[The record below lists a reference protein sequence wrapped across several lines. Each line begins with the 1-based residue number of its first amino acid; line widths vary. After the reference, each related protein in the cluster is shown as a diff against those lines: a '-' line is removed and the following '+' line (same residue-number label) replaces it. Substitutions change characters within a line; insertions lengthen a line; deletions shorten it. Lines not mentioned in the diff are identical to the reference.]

1 MTRLRAS
8 SVLRARVETLPAP
21 RARARAAAIALAPF
35 AIAFAVYLATF
46 AVMQPAAVGDEPHY
60 FLIAQSL
67 VLDADFDLAN
77 DYASRS
83 RTQEACGDCFPL
95 QRHAREYRRDGP
107 IVSFHGLG
115 LPLLLA
121 PAVTLGG
128 LPLAR
133 LTMVLIAALLAHQ
146 LFRLLVELGVAR
158 PLYRWLAW
166 AAVAFSVPLVAFSN
180 QIYPE
185 LPGALLAVI
194 GLRVLVRPRPSER
207 ALLAG
212 AIAGAALPWL
222 NIRFLPISVLLLAG
236 LAYRAYRRVSPATR
250 PSELVLRL
258 AAPYAVSFGALAGL
272 FLAFYGNPL
281 PGAAYEGFSEQ
292 TLGSGGWTFWHRYLL
307 ADLLNPSLGW
317 IPYAPVH
324 WLGLAGIGCAV
335 WLFRGAAVAVLAG
348 VLAYVL
354 LIESIGQPT
363 GYEFPARFLLV
374 VIPLVAIP
382 LAIVLERVRVA
393 RFVFVP
399 LFAVSL
405 VFALSAARDHVSLYP
420 LLGDRYTARLFG
432 VRSIQTAFPD
442 TSGDRAPTSF
452 VLRPAD
458 VAPKVGRLERG
469 PILAAQTEGDQA
481 GFMMDSPYVVFR
493 SGRYLVRF
501 SVAGRG
507 TAGLPVGQAYVISSE
522 GQVLAQRFIA
532 PTRADFWP
540 ALREVRLEFD
550 TPGNL
555 PIQTRVFFHGF
566 GELAA
571 GWTRVT
577 PLAVSPAP
585 EETFPDWPLAFLWVA
600 GTVLVGA
607 LFVQVM
613 NRGGR

>member
-1 MTRLRAS
+1 VTSVRNDPALRS
-8 SVLRARVETLPAP
+8 PLETLPAS
-21 RARARAAAIALAPF
+21 RTRARAAAVALAPF
-35 AIAFAVYLATF
+35 AIAFAVYLATY
-46 AVMQPAAVGDEPHY
+46 AVMQPAAIGDEPHY

-67 VLDADFDLAN
+67 VLDGDFDLAN

-83 RTQEACGDCFPL
+83 RTLAACDCFPL
-95 QRHAREYRRDGP
+95 QRHARRYMTDGP
-107 IVSFHGLG
+107 VVSFHGLG

-121 PAVTLGG
+121 PAVALGG
-128 LPLAR
+128 LTLAR
-133 LTMVLIAALLAHQ
+133 VMMVLIAALLADQ
-146 LFRLLVELGVAR
+146 LYRLLVDLRVAR
-158 PLYRWLAW
+158 PLYRWLTW
-166 AAVAFSVPLVAFSN
+166 AAVAFSLPILAYSN

-185 LPGALLAVI
+185 VPGALLAVI
-194 GLRVLVRPRPSER
+194 GLRVVVRPRPGPR

-212 AIAGAALPWL
+212 AAAGAALPWL
-222 NIRFLPISVLLLAG
+222 NIRFLPISMLVLAG
-236 LAYRAYRRVSPATR
+236 LAYRVWRRPPLTTR
-250 PSELVLRL
+250 PERGLRI
-258 AAPYAVSFGALAGL
+258 AVPYAVSLGALGGL
-272 FLAFYGNPL
+272 FLAFYGTPL

-292 TLGSGGWTFWHRYLL
+292 TLGSGGWAFWYRYLL
-307 ADLLNPSLGW
+307 ADILNPSVGW

-324 WLGLAGIGCAV
+324 WLGLAAIGCAV
-335 WLFRGAAVAVLAG
+335 CLFRGGAVAVLAA
-348 VLAYVL
+348 VLGYVM

-363 GYEFPARFLLV
+363 GYEFPARFLV
-374 VIPLVAIP
+374 VVVPLVAIP

-399 LFAVSL
+399 LLAVSL
-405 VFALSAARDHVSLYP
+405 VFAFSAARDHESLYP

-469 PILAAQTEGDQA
+469 PILASQTEGDQA
-481 GFMMDSPYVVFR
+481 GFMMDSPYVVLR
-493 SGRYLVRF
+493 SGRYVARF

-507 TAGLPVGQAYVISSE
+507 SAGLPVGQAYVASAE

-532 PTRADFWP
+532 PTRAGFWP
-540 ALREVRLEFD
+540 ALRELRLEFT

-577 PLAVSPAP
+577 PLAVTPAP
-585 EETFPDWPLAFLWVA
+585 KETFPDWPLAFLWVA
-600 GTVLVGA
+600 GTALVGV

-613 NRGGR
+613 DRRER

>member
-1 MTRLRAS
+1 MLS
-8 SVLRARVETLPAP
+8 SRVETLPAP
-21 RARARAAAIALAPF
+21 RARARAAAAAIAPF
-35 AIAFAVYLATF
+35 AIAFAVYLAAY
-46 AVMQPAAVGDEPHY
+46 AVMQPRAIGDEPHY

-67 VLDADFDLAN
+67 VLDGDFDLSN

-83 RTQEACGDCFPL
+83 RTLAVCDCFPL
-95 QRHAREYRRDGP
+95 QRHARKYESDGP
-107 IVSFHGLG
+107 VVSFHGLG

-121 PAVTLGG
+121 PAVALGG
-128 LPLAR
+128 LTLAR
-133 LTMVLIAALLAHQ
+133 LMMVLIAALLADQ
-146 LFRLLVELGVAR
+146 LYRLLVDLRVSR

-166 AAVAFSVPLVAFSN
+166 AAVTLSLPLLVYSN

-185 LPGALLAVI
+185 VPAALLSVI
-194 GLRVLVRPRPSER
+194 ALRVVVRPRPSPS

-212 AIAGAALPWL
+212 GAAGAALPWL
-222 NIRFLPISVLLLAG
+222 NIRFLPISLLLLAG
-236 LAYRAYRRVSPATR
+236 LAYRAWRRR
-250 PSELVLRL
+250 SELWLRL
-258 AAPYAVSFGALAGL
+258 AVPYAVSLGALAGL
-272 FLAFYGNPL
+272 FLAFYGTPL

-292 TLGSGGWTFWHRYLL
+292 TLGSGGWAFWYRYLL
-307 ADLLNPSLGW
+307 ADILNPSLGW

-324 WLGLAGIGCAV
+324 WLGLAAIGCAV
-335 WLFRGAAVAVLAG
+335 WLFRGGAVAVLAAMLG
-348 VLAYVL
+348 YVL

-363 GYEFPARFLLV
+363 GYEFPARFLV
-374 VIPLVAIP
+374 VVVPLAAIP

-393 RFVFVP
+393 RFVYVP
-399 LFAVSL
+399 LLAVSL
-405 VFALSAARDHVSLYP
+405 VFAFSAARDHESLYP
-420 LLGDRYTARLFG
+420 LLGDRYRAQLFG

-458 VAPKVGRLERG
+458 VAPRVGRLERG
-469 PILAAQTEGDQA
+469 PILASQTEGDQA
-481 GFMMDSPYVVFR
+481 GFMMDSPYVVLR
-493 SGRYLVRF
+493 SGRYLARF

-507 TAGLPVGQAYVISSE
+507 TAGLPVGQAYVASSE

-540 ALREVRLEFD
+540 ALRELRLEFE

-577 PLAVSPAP
+577 PLAVTPAP
-585 EETFPDWPLAFLWVA
+585 KETFPDWPLAFLWVA

-613 NRGGR
+613 NRDDR

>member
-1 MTRLRAS
+1 MTSPSQPALRP
-8 SVLRARVETLPAP
+8 RVESLSTT
-21 RARARAAAIALAPF
+21 RVRAAAVALAPF

-46 AVMQPAAVGDEPHY
+46 AVMQPAAIGDEPHY

-67 VLDADFDLAN
+67 VLDGDFDLAN

-83 RTQEACGDCFPL
+83 RTLAACDDCFPL
-95 QRHAREYRRDGP
+95 QRHARRFTSEGP
-107 IVSFHGLG
+107 VVSFHGLG

-121 PAVTLGG
+121 PAVALDG
-128 LPLAR
+128 LTLAR
-133 LTMVLIAALLAHQ
+133 LVMVLIAALLADQ
-146 LFRLLVELGVAR
+146 LYRLLGDLRVAR
-158 PLYRWLAW
+158 PLYRWLTW
-166 AAVAFSVPLVAFSN
+166 AAVAFSLPLLAYSN
-180 QIYPE
+180 QLYPDV
-185 LPGALLAVI
+185 PAALLAVI
-194 GLRVLVRPRPSER
+194 ALRVVVRPRPGPL

-222 NIRFLPISVLLLAG
+222 NIRFLPISVLLLVG
-236 LAYRAYRRVSPATR
+236 LAYRVWRR
-250 PSELVLRL
+250 PSPTTELGLRV
-258 AAPYAVSFGALAGL
+258 AVPYAVSLGALGGL
-272 FLAFYGNPL
+272 FLAFYGTPL

-292 TLGSGGWTFWHRYLL
+292 TLGSGGWAFWYRYLL
-307 ADLLNPSLGW
+307 ADILNPSLGW

-324 WLGLAGIGCAV
+324 WLGLAAIGCAV
-335 WLFRGAAVAVLAG
+335 WLLRGGAVAVLAA
-348 VLAYVL
+348 VLGYVL

-363 GYEFPARFLLV
+363 GYEFPARFLVVVVPLV
-374 VIPLVAIP
+374 VIP

-399 LFAVSL
+399 LLVVSL
-405 VFALSAARDHVSLYP
+405 VFAFSAARDHESLYP

-469 PILAAQTEGDQA
+469 PILASQTEGDQA
-481 GFMMDSPYVVFR
+481 GFMMDSPYVVLR
-493 SGRYLVRF
+493 SGRYLARF

-507 TAGLPVGQAYVISSE
+507 SAGLPVGQAYVASAE

-532 PTRADFWP
+532 PVADSWP
-540 ALREVRLEFD
+540 ALRELRLEFT

-555 PIQTRVFFHGF
+555 PVQTRVLFHGF

-577 PLAVSPAP
+577 PLAVTPAP
-585 EETFPDWPLAFLWVA
+585 DETFPDWPLAFLWVA
-600 GTVLVGA
+600 GTVLVGV

-613 NRGGR
+613 NRTDR